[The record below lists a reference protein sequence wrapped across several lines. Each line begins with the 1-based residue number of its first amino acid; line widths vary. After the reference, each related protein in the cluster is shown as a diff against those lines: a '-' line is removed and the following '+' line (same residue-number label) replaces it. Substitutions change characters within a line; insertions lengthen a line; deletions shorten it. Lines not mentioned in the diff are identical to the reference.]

1 MSSKLG
7 SLGYEEA
14 SQELTLK
21 VLYKWTLETLLI
33 IIRSYLFDHS
43 TCTLLETFLLTSALA
58 VYMDCLG
65 LCSATRH
72 MAILSDGT
80 VAPRLRHLNKGSRP
94 HGIYPRMEEIMIKSI
109 MLRNTGE

>member
-7 SLGYEEA
+7 LSRLRSGEPGTDIKG
-14 SQELTLK
+14 SI
-21 VLYKWTLETLLI
+21 WTLVTLLI
-33 IIRSYLFDHS
+33 ITRSYLFDHS
-43 TCTLLETFLLTSALA
+43 TCTLSETFLLTSALA

-72 MAILSDGT
+72 MAFLLDGT

-94 HGIYPRMEEIMIKSI
+94 HGIYPRMEERMIKSI
-109 MLRNTGE
+109 MLRNMGE